1 MSWFTS
7 FFLEIPTIKQQL
19 ILSAIMFVFWG
30 VTSTIFTWFLLPRVR
45 DKPWMEKRMKLI
57 YKEYEK
63 TFKLMGCNDTYEEIR
78 ESQIQ
83 RYPDWL
89 FMIFQHTVGFFL
101 CIPGIF
107 GLVD

>member
-19 ILSAIMFVFWG
+19 ILSTIMFVFWG

-63 TFKLMGCNDTYEEIR
+63 TFKLMGCNDTYEEVR
-78 ESQIQ
+78 EGQIQ

-89 FMIFQHTVGFFL
+89 FMIFMHTVAGFI
-101 CIPGIF
+101 CIPAIF
-107 GLVD
+107 GLLD